1 MSGGRERP
9 GRIIGTPPVTVGQPD
24 GCSSVR
30 FQERRRGTPAPRD
43 ANARRVMVAQR
54 SRDTAPELALRRAL
68 HSLGFRYRVDLP
80 IVGMPR
86 RRADVTFT
94 KWRTAVFVQGCFWH
108 ACPTH
113 LHAPRHNSEWWRQKL
128 RGNARRDEE
137 TDAHL
142 TLIGWLPLRIWEHET
157 VDGAVERVAAALA
170 ARGHPRAL
178 AISAWTPVPER
189 AVESS

>member
-1 MSGGRERP
+1 
-9 GRIIGTPPVTVGQPD
+9 
-24 GCSSVR
+24 
-30 FQERRRGTPAPRD
+30 
-43 ANARRVMVAQR
+43 MVAQR
-54 SRDTAPELALRRAL
+54 SRDTAPELALHRAL

-142 TLIGWLPLRIWEHET
+142 TLIGWLPSASGNTRPSTAQSSGW
-157 VDGAVERVAAALA
+157 RPALA
-170 ARGHPRAL
+170 TRGHPRAL
-178 AISAWTPVPER
+178 AINTWAPVSER
-189 AVESS
+189 ATEGLYRSVCGIQDTRGTGLSVVGKPPRRQHHPSGGGRRLA